1 MNPIYKKNYEENI
14 HVDPLTFPSL
24 MRYLGYDLVEEIEP
38 RPLLDVDNA
47 IQIYRKTT
55 ISQSQ
60 WYYTIFKI
68 INIRYTKIEVRN
80 TYILILMMWDKY
92 TPNNYQSNNKV
103 IKHHLLFDKIFLNS
117 CNSTLTIVI
126 SSWISL
132 RYDILLRSWILLNL
146 FLRRI
151 LSIAASNTPFPSF
164 PTFPR

>member
-60 WYYTIFKI
+60 
-68 INIRYTKIEVRN
+68 
-80 TYILILMMWDKY
+80 
-92 TPNNYQSNNKV
+92 
-103 IKHHLLFDKIFLNS
+103 
-117 CNSTLTIVI
+117 
-126 SSWISL
+126 
-132 RYDILLRSWILLNL
+132 
-146 FLRRI
+146 
-151 LSIAASNTPFPSF
+151 
-164 PTFPR
+164 